1 MKINANNIRRIAMM
15 LGLVMMLAVV
25 LSACVN
31 TDDVPEIMD
40 TSFVE
45 DTSEVMDDTSEERDL
60 TTEPGHTDAPIVTNV
75 INITPDTVAISGT
88 CEEGAVIRVKGGEE
102 EVTANSRDGYFIIE
116 TKLPYKNNLLQ
127 ITAKVEGEEESK
139 VWEEIAR
146 FNATADTRL
155 DGNSVSVGVDSLL
168 YLDKTVGDA
177 NGDNV
182 YTESQLTAIKNLVS
196 DNITAYINRSSGKEV
211 EMIYVLIPNSTSIYS
226 DVYPEGL
233 IEKPATTVYDQ
244 VLNTLNKTR
253 ATVVD
258 MRAIFNNVA
267 KDEAVINKGGLYRV
281 TDSSLSHYG
290 AYLTYAEVMKAVST
304 RFPEAAAKAEGDFD
318 WKNVK
323 ALGGD
328 LVKYRELDKN
338 IITEEIVVSLPKFME
353 DEALATINTV
363 VKYNDTEKNDY
374 SYYTDV
380 REDEITGVAERFVTE
395 TKRDNL
401 PDAIIYRDYSS
412 LPFSDIL
419 AERFNNVVMESAGN
433 FTFDATS
440 VVQYSPD
447 YVIFVLSEDNMD
459 TAFGIN

>member
-31 TDDVPEIMD
+31 TDNVPEIMD

-45 DTSEVMDDTSEERDL
+45 DTSEVMNDTSEERDL
-60 TTEPGHTDAPIVTNV
+60 TTEPGHTDAPIVTDV

-102 EVTANSRDGYFIIE
+102 EVTTNSRDGYFVIE
-116 TKLPYKNNLLQ
+116 TKLLYKNNLLQ
-127 ITAKVEGEEESK
+127 ITAQVEGEEESK

-168 YLDKTVGDA
+168 YLDKTVDDA
-177 NGDNV
+177 NGENL
-182 YTESQLTAIKNLVS
+182 YTESQLASIKNLVS
-196 DNITAYINRSSGKEV
+196 DNVTTFINRSSGKEV
-211 EMIYVLIPNSTSIYS
+211 EMIYVLIPNSTTIYNA
-226 DVYPEGL
+226 VYPEGL

-258 MRAIFNNVA
+258 MREIFKNVA
-267 KDEAVINKGGLYRV
+267 DDENVVNKGGLYRT
-281 TDSSLSHYG
+281 TDSNLSHYG
-290 AYLTYAEVMKAVST
+290 AYLTYAEIMKTISA
-304 RFPEAAAKAEGDFD
+304 RYPEAAAKAETDFE
-318 WKNVK
+318 WNNVK
-323 ALGGD
+323 ALGGN
-328 LVKYRELDKN
+328 LVKYRGLNNE
-338 IITEEIVVSLPKFME
+338 IITEEIVVSLPKFM
-353 DEALATINTV
+353 DNEALESISSV
-363 VKYNDTEKNDY
+363 VKYNDAEKNDY
-374 SYYTDV
+374 GYYTDV
-380 REDEITGVAERFVTE
+380 REDEITGISERFVTE

-401 PDAIIYRDYSS
+401 PDAIIYRDNAS

-419 AERFNNVVMESAGN
+419 AERFNNAVMESAGN
-433 FTFDATS
+433 FTFDATG

-447 YVIFVLSEDNMD
+447 YVIFVLSEDSMD

>member
-1 MKINANNIRRIAMM
+1 MKINANKIRRIAMM

-75 INITPDTVAISGT
+75 VNITPNTVAISGT

-102 EVTANSRDGYFIIE
+102 EVTTNSRDGYFVIE
-116 TKLPYKNNLLQ
+116 TKLLYKNNLLQ
-127 ITAKVEGEEESK
+127 VTAQVEGEEESK

-168 YLDKTVGDA
+168 YFDKTVSDS
-177 NGDNV
+177 NGKNL

-196 DNITAYINRSSGKEV
+196 ENITTYINRSSGKEV
-211 EMIYVLIPNSTSIYS
+211 EMIYVLIPNSTTIYP

-244 VLNTLNKTR
+244 VLSTLNKTR
-253 ATVVD
+253 ATVID
-258 MRAIFNNVA
+258 MRGIFKTVA
-267 KDEAVINKGGLYRV
+267 DDDTVIQKGGLYRT
-281 TDSSLSHYG
+281 TDSNLSHYG
-290 AYLTYAEVMKAVST
+290 AYLTYAEIMKAVSA
-304 RFPEAAAKAEGDFD
+304 RYPEAAAKATGDFE
-318 WKNVK
+318 WKSVK
-323 ALGGD
+323 ALGGN
-328 LVKYRELDKN
+328 LVKYRDLNSEV
-338 IITEEIVVSLPKFME
+338 ITEEIVVSLPKFMKG
-353 DEALATINTV
+353 EALESISSV

-374 SYYTDV
+374 GYYTDV
-380 REDEITGVAERFVTE
+380 REDEIIGIAERFVTK
-395 TKRDNL
+395 TKRDKL
-401 PDAIIYRDYSS
+401 PDAIIYRDNAS

-440 VVQYSPD
+440 VVQHSPD
-447 YVIFVLSEDNMD
+447 YVIFVLSEDSMD
-459 TAFGIN
+459 IAFGIK